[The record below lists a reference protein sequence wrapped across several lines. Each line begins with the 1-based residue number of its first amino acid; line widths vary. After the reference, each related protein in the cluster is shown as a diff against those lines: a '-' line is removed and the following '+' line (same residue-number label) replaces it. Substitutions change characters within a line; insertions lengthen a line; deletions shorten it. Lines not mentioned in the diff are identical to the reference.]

1 MGLGGGVVSLELK
14 DYDSAERYLR
24 GLLDGQYRDKDGVRL
39 YLGQVAEERK
49 NLPEALRWYGEVGEG
64 EQYVPA
70 QMRYAQI
77 LARQGKLDAARAHLQ
92 QAAANNSQQ
101 RVQLIL
107 AEAQLLREANQP
119 KTAVDLV
126 GQAPDRLPNNPELL
140 YNYAMLA
147 EKIHTVDIREAS
159 LRKL

>member
-1 MGLGGGVVSLELK
+1 MGLGGGVVSLEVK

-92 QAAANNSQQ
+92 QAAAKSSQQ
-101 RVQLIL
+101 RGPLIL
-107 AEAQLLREANQP
+107 AEAQLPREAN
-119 KTAVDLV
+119 
-126 GQAPDRLPNNPELL
+126 
-140 YNYAMLA
+140 
-147 EKIHTVDIREAS
+147 
-159 LRKL
+159 